1 MPPYLQRLLI
11 NRDVKKIARGTYLSG
26 LFSIPF
32 FAITG
37 LIGIVALALDPS
49 INPNLAMPY
58 VIKQTL
64 SPLFQGI
71 VIAAVISIVMSS
83 ADSFLNA
90 AAICFSNDIVRPL
103 CRQPMALLTELR
115 MARAI
120 TLVVGVLSV
129 IFAISIESVLGIL
142 IYAYNFWAP
151 IILVP
156 LACAILGA
164 SVSRSRFLAGA
175 AAGIAAVLIWSYWL
189 GKPWGIDGLVVGVFA
204 NLGVFFAFDQK
215 GAAAL
220 SQSATELAE
229 PESG

>member
-1 MPPYLQRLLI
+1 MVEYEKSGLTTAPLCCGKIKTLVPPYLQRLLI

-49 INPNLAMPY
+49 VNPNLAMPF
-58 VIKQTL
+58 VIKQAL

-103 CRQPMALLTELR
+103 RRQPIAPLTELR

-120 TLVVGVLSV
+120 TLWSLVCSLLFLPYPLKVCS
-129 IFAISIESVLGIL
+129 ES
-142 IYAYNFWAP
+142 
-151 IILVP
+151 
-156 LACAILGA
+156 
-164 SVSRSRFLAGA
+164 
-175 AAGIAAVLIWSYWL
+175 
-189 GKPWGIDGLVVGVFA
+189 
-204 NLGVFFAFDQK
+204 
-215 GAAAL
+215 
-220 SQSATELAE
+220 
-229 PESG
+229 